1 MCHRGHGSEKG
12 WLGGGREAL
21 AVGFAGGLNWWIKL
35 VGEGLM
41 FGALHCW
48 IVSVDMFQQAQYP
61 QNIRVID
68 RIIDGL

>member
-1 MCHRGHGSEKG
+1 
-12 WLGGGREAL
+12 
-21 AVGFAGGLNWWIKL
+21 
-35 VGEGLM
+35 M